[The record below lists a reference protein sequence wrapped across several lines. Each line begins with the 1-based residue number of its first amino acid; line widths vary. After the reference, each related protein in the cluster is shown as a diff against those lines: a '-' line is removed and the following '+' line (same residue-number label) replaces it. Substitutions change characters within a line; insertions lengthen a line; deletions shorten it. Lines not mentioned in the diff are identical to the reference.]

1 MSLRCPA
8 LARRLGAPGSQADD
22 HLNHP
27 QDSRVSVHKPKVNK
41 GHHDGSWLD
50 AQEDRRWSN
59 QSLIQRS
66 VEKTL
71 SLLNN
76 RKPSQ
81 NNETNCLLVGYRN
94 RHRHEFPH
102 VSLRR
107 RQSRAES
114 CSTQE
119 LGRWQHKGFGR
130 QERRRH
136 RKLSPNKQA
145 NATRPEVPEAGP
157 SDNNRW
163 GGNGISA
170 VAGNPGMAWALQSS
184 SEHLIW

>member
-8 LARRLGAPGSQADD
+8 VARRLGAPGSQADD

-27 QDSRVSVHKPKVNK
+27 QGNRVSVHKPKVNK
-41 GHHDGSWLD
+41 GHHDGFWSD
-50 AQEDRRWSN
+50 TQEDRRWTN

-66 VEKTL
+66 VEKPR

-107 RQSRAES
+107 RQLRAES

-119 LGRWQHKGFGR
+119 LGRWQHKGFGH
-130 QERRRH
+130 QERRDTESSAPTNEQMPHVQRF
-136 RKLSPNKQA
+136 PKQGHL
-145 NATRPEVPEAGP
+145 TTTDGEA
-157 SDNNRW
+157 
-163 GGNGISA
+163 
-170 VAGNPGMAWALQSS
+170 M
-184 SEHLIW
+184 E